1 MQESELY
8 EPVKKFV
15 KNRFKC
21 FFATKEAGIPGI
33 GSVDV
38 FGVRYTNPDK
48 SEIETIGVEV
58 KIDKIPLSANF
69 GQARGYSVFCDRMYF
84 ASLNI
89 DEEDVKIARFL
100 GIGLIKIKGKYPDFV
115 CNKFLEAPTSAAI
128 TEMRYYVLKYKRVFQ
143 CESCKVF
150 QHYQRNEYVATE
162 SSWDKTT
169 NWTKEQVIKKGKGLR
184 IGKKDRKEFYCNKCG
199 KNELKRKNLVNH

>member
-1 MQESELY
+1 MKIQESELY
-8 EPVKKFV
+8 EPVKKFIE
-15 KNRFKC
+15 NRFKC
-21 FFATKEAGIPGI
+21 FFACREAGIQRI

-38 FGVRYTNPDK
+38 FGVHHKNAEK

-69 GQARGYSVFCDRMYF
+69 GQARGYSVFCDKMYF

-89 DEEDVKIARFL
+89 DEEDLKIARFL
-100 GIGLIKIKGKYPDFV
+100 GIGLIKIEGEYPDFV
-115 CNKFLEAPTSAAI
+115 CSKFLEAPTSVAI

-150 QHYQRNEYVATE
+150 QHYQRNQYVETE
-162 SSWDKTT
+162 SSRDKIT
-169 NWTKEQVIKKGKGLR
+169 NWTKEQVIKKDKGLR
-184 IGKKDRKEFYCNKCG
+184 IGRKDRKEFYCNKCA
-199 KNELKRKNLVNH
+199 KNELKRKT